1 MRGSSWTHR
10 GRKEDKRKEVF
21 ICWEKQ
27 RDGKEEERGRVG
39 EKEEDILEA
48 RTEEEKG
55 MEAKEMERG
64 KGRDSKGRVG
74 RVGRRGT
81 QRWNARREKKREER
95 EEKERKERGKEH
107 FLERA
112 ICMENGD
119 IQPNIA
125 PKARAKKEEE

>member
-1 MRGSSWTHR
+1 MPCGKKRYLLK
-10 GRKEDKRKEVF
+10 KEACTMWAKG
-21 ICWEKQ
+21 Q
-27 RDGKEEERGRVG
+27 DGKEEEEKGRVG

-55 MEAKEMERG
+55 MEAKEMGKE

-81 QRWNARREKKREER
+81 QRWNARREKEREER
-95 EEKERKERGKEH
+95 EEKERREKGKEH

-112 ICMENGD
+112 ICVESGD
-119 IQPNIA
+119 IQPSIA
-125 PKARAKKEEE
+125 PKARAKEEEE